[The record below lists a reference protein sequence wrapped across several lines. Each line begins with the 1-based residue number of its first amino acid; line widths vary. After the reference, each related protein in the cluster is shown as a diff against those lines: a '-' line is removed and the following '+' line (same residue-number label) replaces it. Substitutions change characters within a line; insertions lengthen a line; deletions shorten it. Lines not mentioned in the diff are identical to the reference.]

1 MFMVCI
7 SNSSVLRA
15 VEPIFLARESIGIL
29 SDLVANTGIALDI
42 GLQVGMVLHKFP
54 VIYERRI
61 LANLLG
67 NFAVV
72 VKEAVELLPV
82 PTREIAIPSLVRAV
96 ETVFL
101 AREGIRAL
109 PELVTNTRI
118 ALQIGPQ
125 GGVVLHKFAV
135 VYERRI
141 LANLLSNSA
150 VVVEEA
156 IELLSVRTCD
166 IAIPSVPRQSVLG
179 AVKSDFRPA

>member
-42 GLQVGMVLHKFP
+42 GLQVG
-54 VIYERRI
+54 
-61 LANLLG
+61 
-67 NFAVV
+67 
-72 VKEAVELLPV
+72 
-82 PTREIAIPSLVRAV
+82 
-96 ETVFL
+96 
-101 AREGIRAL
+101 
-109 PELVTNTRI
+109 
-118 ALQIGPQ
+118 
-125 GGVVLHKFAV
+125 VVLHKFAV

-141 LANLLSNSA
+141 LANLLGNFA
-150 VVVEEA
+150 VVVKEA